1 MEFLEI
7 MHYVRSLGFEQE
19 PDYDF
24 IIGQI
29 EKCAKR
35 LKISLKV
42 PDFCWNRCKKI
53 EKNFDLTDK
62 RRDEKV

>member
-1 MEFLEI
+1 MNAFGLVAGTSRLLGSMEFLEI

-42 PDFCWNRCKKI
+42 PDF
-53 EKNFDLTDK
+53 NF
-62 RRDEKV
+62 